1 MLCAAYDK
9 FQTLSSIGC
18 NTLCHF
24 SRMIPQFC
32 PRVPI
37 SEFHEVSRIVGVNT
51 YFSVR
56 NYAQISTLGL
66 SISAVFTFLMSSRK
80 GALICVILAKCSS

>member
-1 MLCAAYDK
+1 MLCAAHDK

-18 NTLCHF
+18 NTLSHF

-32 PRVPI
+32 SRVPI
-37 SEFHEVSRIVGVNT
+37 SEFHEVSKIVGVNT

-66 SISAVFTFLMSSRK
+66 SISAVFTFVMSSRK